1 MNLQEIE
8 LRLAAIKTEVEADG
22 ADLNALET
30 EIKTLTE
37 ERKALKDAVEQRT
50 KLLSDITAGV
60 EGEVVKEFKEE
71 RKLEKILTPDSPEYR
86 VMFLKGL
93 QGNLNEIEKRE
104 WSSAVG
110 SAGAVIPTV
119 TSNMIFDLMTKIAPM
134 LNEIT
139 LLRVAGNLRF
149 AVDGAHAAAGIHVEN
164 AAVIPAADTM
174 TFVTLG
180 AFEFIKVQRVS
191 ATVRTMAID
200 AFEQWIVK
208 ALAEDLAIQLE
219 SEIILGTNVT
229 GGVEDANV
237 WADTGNGI
245 DYGLA
250 VTYDDLVE
258 LIALL
263 PARNDRTAKF
273 LMNKAMYYNQIAKIQ
288 DANGNPIAI
297 PDFANGAQMRI
308 LGYPVIIS
316 DVVGAGNAYLGDFT
330 KIIGN
335 LSQDVTIESST
346 QSGFL
351 NNSIDYR
358 GTCIFD
364 CDHAAVSAFVKLFT

>member
-237 WADTGNGI
+237 WADTVNGI

>member
-237 WADTGNGI
+237 WADTVNGI

-316 DVVGAGNAYLGDFT
+316 DVVGR
-330 KIIGN
+330 KRI
-335 LSQDVTIESST
+335 SW
-346 QSGFL
+346 
-351 NNSIDYR
+351 
-358 GTCIFD
+358 
-364 CDHAAVSAFVKLFT
+364 